1 MLLVMPNFTR
11 PTVAAIV
18 VVVVVSGAA
27 GCATAA
33 VTPVAPVAAAV
44 GDGPPLPLDIQRPQS
59 PQEAGA
65 MLALATSYLEQDRR
79 REALPLLLAL
89 RGADYLTDRG
99 QANLFWLISEAAVGS
114 DEALRLDALGGFV
127 IASGLLPDD
136 PDQRERRRHARA
148 ALLAHQV
155 RHAALGQTA
164 DNAVVVMSTR
174 EADVVV
180 AALGCGTG
188 GDGHYVERRLPGVLR
203 DDELPRARRLLC
215 TENGDELT
223 LWFRLEP

>member
-1 MLLVMPNFTR
+1 MLAVMLHAIR
-11 PTVAAIV
+11 SSVVAVVAAI
-18 VVVVVSGAA
+18 G
-27 GCATAA
+27 GCAT
-33 VTPVAPVAAAV
+33 TAPVTTSTVADELA
-44 GDGPPLPLDIQRPQS
+44 PPRALEIERPQS

-65 MLALATSYLEQDRR
+65 MLALATTYLEQGRR
-79 REALPLLLAL
+79 AEALPLLVAL
-89 RGADYLTDRG
+89 RGTDYLTARG
-99 QANLFWLISEAAVGS
+99 QANLYWLIGEAAVGV
-114 DEALRLDALGGFV
+114 DEDLRLDALGGFV
-127 IASGLLPDD
+127 VASGLLPDD

-148 ALLAHQV
+148 ALLAQKV
-155 RHAALGQTA
+155 RHHDRGRSA
-164 DNAVVVMSTR
+164 DDAIVVLSTR

-188 GDGHYVERRLPGVLR
+188 GDGRYVERRLPGTLR

>member
-1 MLLVMPNFTR
+1 MAMLVTMSGSFRLATAAVVALV
-11 PTVAAIV
+11 
-18 VVVVVSGAA
+18 A
-27 GCATAA
+27 GCATAPSA
-33 VTPVAPVAAAV
+33 VDRSTLESDLASQLTPTLRPDVA
-44 GDGPPLPLDIQRPQS
+44 RPRT

-65 MLALATSYLEQDRR
+65 MLALATSYLEQERR
-79 REALPLLLAL
+79 AEALPLLVAL
-89 RGADYLTDRG
+89 RGTDFLTDRG
-99 QANLFWLISEAAVGS
+99 QANLYWLIAEAALGV
-114 DEALRLDALGGFV
+114 DEAVRLDALGGFV
-127 IASGLLPDD
+127 IASGLLPDE

-155 RHAALGQTA
+155 RHKALGRSA
-164 DNAVVVMSTR
+164 DDAIVVLSTR

-180 AALGCGTG
+180 ASLGCGTG